1 MQLVYLWCIMD
12 PLSIHKELVLV
23 LSLWQVQDRYEVI
36 VALRKGEENLWNTVL
51 SCQLKIPCCLTQKL
65 AWAPILQRVYLLFRG
80 IFVLQLLKEPEM

>member
-1 MQLVYLWCIMD
+1 MD

-36 VALRKGEENLWNTVL
+36 VALSKREGNLSNTVL

-65 AWAPILQRVYLLFRG
+65 A
-80 IFVLQLLKEPEM
+80 